1 MKKEPLVIVTLF
13 DKILCSDLHPDG
25 PIPHATG
32 RCDGRQEGC
41 ECGYYDLH
49 RYLDYTLLHLLISF
63 LLFLSLFCACLV
75 SVSPPKLGGARGG
88 LNHRISEAVQTTPN
102 PS

>member
-1 MKKEPLVIVTLF
+1 MRVLF
-13 DKILCSDLHPDG
+13 HLDPDG
-25 PIPHATG
+25 SMSHAAR

-41 ECGYYDLH
+41 ERGYYDLH
-49 RYLDYTLLHLLISF
+49 RNLYYTLLHLLISF